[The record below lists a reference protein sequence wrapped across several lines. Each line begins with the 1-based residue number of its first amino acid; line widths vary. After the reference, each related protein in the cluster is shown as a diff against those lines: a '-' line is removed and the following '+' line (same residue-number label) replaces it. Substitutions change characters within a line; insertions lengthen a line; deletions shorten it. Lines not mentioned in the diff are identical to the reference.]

1 MKPCLNQCQFLTEK
15 SSLTK
20 KSQIFKTYIS
30 PFILIWSQ
38 SAMGLWQ
45 MFKCYLEFC
54 FIIQWLWLLY
64 TEPSHKSRSYNF
76 TLALASGSYN
86 KCSSKNFLI
95 YTSMLNEN
103 KIGKVSSQCFF
114 CFTITFLCVSMPLF
128 CSPHQYTKTQM
139 ARIPKEI
146 HTSPLLLEKKYPGAE
161 DRRQHK
167 KKSNLFGYL
176 MEVIYVEVWINLNFL
191 SDLLF

>member
-1 MKPCLNQCQFLTEK
+1 MQTWNHVWTDA
-15 SSLTK
+15 SSRLKKARSQK

-45 MFKCYLEFC
+45 MFICYLEFC

-64 TEPSHKSRSYNF
+64 TEPSHKSGSYNF

-86 KCSSKNFLI
+86 KCSWKDFLI

-103 KIGKVSSQCFF
+103 KVGKVSSQCFL

-139 ARIPKEI
+139 ARIPKET
-146 HTSPLLLEKKYPGAE
+146 HTSPLLLEKNILGQEIGDSIKRKAIC
-161 DRRQHK
+161 
-167 KKSNLFGYL
+167 L
-176 MEVIYVEVWINLNFL
+176 VIWWR
-191 SDLLF
+191 